1 MTRKEK
7 IEELKKQ
14 ISVKKEEI
22 VQLENQVAEE
32 MAAGFRETHGLA
44 PGQHFMYGDV
54 KCADIGKA
62 ANSLDL
68 KVYPLKANG
77 KISQKGMLIDG
88 SKPVK
93 PLQP

>member
-22 VQLENQVAEE
+22 AQLETQVVEE
-32 MAAGFRETHGLA
+32 MTADFRDTHGLT
-44 PGQHFMYGDV
+44 PGQHFMYGDL
-54 KCADIGKA
+54 KCAEIGRS
-62 ANSLDL
+62 ANALE
-68 KVYPLKANG
+68 LKAYLLKSNG
-77 KISQKGMLIDG
+77 EISQRGILIDG

-93 PLQP
+93 PL